1 MCGICGYWSGTGEP
15 LPKGALKAMNTT
27 LVRRGP
33 DGEGYF
39 ENDGVGFAMRRLA
52 IIDLEGGWQ
61 PLYNEDRSVVVVMN
75 GEIYN
80 YQALQAQLRDRGHR
94 LATNSDTEVLV
105 HLYEEYGDSL
115 VDHLEGMF
123 AFALWDRSRRRLLI
137 ARDRLGIK
145 PLYYAQSK
153 GQIVFGSEIKA
164 VLASGRV
171 ATDIDY
177 SAIDQFFAHNFIP
190 APLSVYRSIRKLPPG
205 SRLVVEVDGTS
216 RIERYW
222 ALPRTVTVQ
231 VPEAEAEAA
240 VEASLRAA
248 VESHL
253 VSDVPVGAFLSGG
266 VDSGLVVAMAASA
279 MKQPL
284 STFTIG
290 FGASGNAFLDERA
303 IAREIAKQH
312 GCDHHELE
320 VQPDVE
326 SIFDE
331 VIRAFDEPF
340 ADDSVIP
347 SYYVSQLARR
357 HLKVALTGLGGDEL
371 FGGYRRHRGIQLD
384 AQLGIAGDFLRALL
398 ATPARLVPESWA
410 TSDAIDHM
418 KRFVR
423 GGGSR
428 AERYADFLTVLPV
441 TRRHSLYSDKMRQA
455 LAESPELPA
464 TIREAYEYPI
474 AGSALRR
481 ALVSDQAIYLPDDV
495 LTLTDRLS
503 MWHSLEVRVPFL
515 DRQLVELANALP
527 DSMRISDGQQKRVL
541 RDIARRLLP
550 PSVVNH
556 RKQGFE
562 APMGAWLRGPLLPFF
577 DSRVNE
583 AAVEACGLLNWR
595 VVRALRDEHV
605 SGAQKNSK
613 VLFAVLSLLG
623 WVRQQSAMS

>member
-1 MCGICGYWSGTGEP
+1 MCGICGYWAGTGAA
-15 LPKGALKAMNTT
+15 LPDGTLQAMNAT
-27 LVRRGP
+27 LERRGP
-33 DGEGYF
+33 DGAGYF
-39 ENDGVGFAMRRLA
+39 EADGVGLAMRRLA

-80 YQALQAQLRDRGHR
+80 YQELQARLRERGHR
-94 LATNSDTEVLV
+94 LATHSDTEVLV

-123 AFALWDRSRRRLLI
+123 AFALWDRSKRRLLI

-145 PLYYAQSK
+145 PLYYSEA
-153 GQIVFGSEIKA
+153 GGRLVFGSEIKA
-164 VLASGRV
+164 LLASGSV

-177 SAIDQFFAHNFIP
+177 AAVDLFFAHNFIP
-190 APLSVYRSIRKLPPG
+190 APLSVYRSIRKLLPG
-205 SRLVVEVDGTS
+205 SRLIVEADGAS
-216 RIERYW
+216 RVERYW
-222 ALPRTVTVQ
+222 SLPRSVTVE

-240 VEASLRAA
+240 VEASLRSA

-279 MKQPL
+279 MQKPL

-290 FGASGNAFLDERA
+290 FGASGKAFLDERV
-303 IAREIAKQH
+303 IAREIATRY
-312 GCDHHELE
+312 GCEHHELE

-326 SIFDE
+326 GIFDE

-384 AQLGIAGDFLRALL
+384 AELGVGGDVLRAFL
-398 ATPARLVPESWA
+398 AVPARLVPESWA

-428 AERYADFLTVLPV
+428 AERYADFLTALPV
-441 TRRHSLYSDKMRQA
+441 ARRQALYSDGMRRA
-455 LAESPELPA
+455 LADASPAPLV
-464 TIREAYEYPI
+464 IREAYEYPV
-474 AGSALRR
+474 AGSALQR
-481 ALVSDQAIYLPDDV
+481 ALIADQTVYLPDDV

-503 MWHSLEVRVPFL
+503 MWHSLELRVPFL
-515 DRQLVELANALP
+515 DRRLVELANHLP
-527 DSMRISDGQQKRVL
+527 DSMRITGGQQKRVL

-550 PSVVNH
+550 PSVVGH

-583 AAVEACGLLNWR
+583 HTVEASGLLNWR
-595 VVRALRDEHV
+595 VVKALRDEHV

-623 WVRQQSAMS
+623 WVGQRNRMP